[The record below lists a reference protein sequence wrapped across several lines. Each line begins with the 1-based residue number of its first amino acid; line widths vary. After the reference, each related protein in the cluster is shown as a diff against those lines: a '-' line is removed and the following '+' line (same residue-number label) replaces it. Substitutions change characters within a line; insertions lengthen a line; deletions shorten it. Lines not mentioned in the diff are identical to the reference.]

1 VVAFPLPPLYAIID
15 AQIAFRPIL
24 EVTETLLEAGVRLIQ
39 YRNKQACSRELF
51 EAGVQ
56 VAERVRRVGGIFIMN
71 DRADVALALGADG
84 VHLGQDD
91 LPVEMARSVLSR
103 DKIIG
108 VSTHTLS
115 QVQDADQSSA
125 DYIAFG
131 PIFATG
137 AKTNPEPVVGLAGLV
152 QARKATRKPLVAIG
166 GITLTQARA
175 VKESGADSIAVIQ
188 ALLGAPDPG
197 QQARQFVQELSAISN
212 QPAASR
218 FRQKGYRDGNAC

>member
-1 VVAFPLPPLYAIID
+1 VVDFLLPPLYAIID
-15 AQIAFRPIL
+15 AQVASRPIL
-24 EVTETLLEAGVRLIQ
+24 EFTETLLEAGVRLIQ

-56 VAERVRRVGGIFIMN
+56 VAERVRRVCGIFIMN
-71 DRADVALALGADG
+71 DRADVALTAGANG

-91 LPVEMARSVLSR
+91 LPVEMARIVLSR
-103 DKIIG
+103 DKIVG

-115 QVQDADQSSA
+115 QVQIADQSSA

-131 PIFATG
+131 PIFATDT
-137 AKTNPEPVVGLAGLV
+137 KTNPEPVVGLAGLV

-166 GITLTQARA
+166 GVTLMQARS
-175 VKESGADSIAVIQ
+175 VKESGADSVAVIQ

-197 QQARQFVQELSAISN
+197 ERARKFLEVLGAQ
-212 QPAASR
+212 
-218 FRQKGYRDGNAC
+218 